1 LDLLIAFLVL
11 VRCHEQLLVLVSRV
25 RTFQDLFFVGDGG
38 PEKAREDTLD
48 AMRAVLNRNSHYT
61 NYIAEMLGHLNYLD
75 RPTTSIYLSKPLR
88 YIRHDLTAD
97 IGYVYMIV
105 SKNKPSLG
113 YVGETISIRRRLYE
127 HNSLQGGSA
136 QTHAGQPWLPAVLIK
151 GFGAPADDPEKWQEI
166 NKANRKVFEG
176 CWRDL
181 NSRFPTWNSVQMME
195 NGRLALRLLEKQFPN
210 LDWLQLLELNE
221 NGEEQQTFPGNA

>member
-1 LDLLIAFLVL
+1 
-11 VRCHEQLLVLVSRV
+11 
-25 RTFQDLFFVGDGG
+25 
-38 PEKAREDTLD
+38 
-48 AMRAVLNRNSHYT
+48 
-61 NYIAEMLGHLNYLD
+61 MLGHLNYLD

-151 GFGAPADDPEKWQEI
+151 GFDAPADDPEKWQEI
-166 NKANRKVFEG
+166 NKVNRKEFEKY
-176 CWRDL
+176 WRQL
-181 NSRFPTWNSVQMME
+181 NSRFLTWNSVQMME
-195 NGRLALRLLEKQFPN
+195 NGRIALREFQKTNPN

-221 NGEEQQTFPGNA
+221 NGEEQQTFPGNAWSIILT